1 MTMPLPSP
9 AQTAQQTVQPAQP
22 GAPAAPAPPAPPP
35 APAGRAA
42 PPARRLLPRLPQ
54 RLRLRTVPARIRA
67 WTSAIVIAVLALF
80 GVAWVAIDDAA
91 VGLRVIGRTDG
102 PQVVATADL
111 YYSLSDMD
119 TQVANILLVG
129 EQQLGGGRE
138 AALRRYEESR
148 AKAGETLLQAADLA
162 DDEVERRTVQ
172 ELLNGLSQYERL
184 AARAMLLSDQAD
196 HPAGSPPA
204 EAVASYREAT
214 KLMRLGLLPKAY
226 NLTLESGSIVRR
238 TYEEQ
243 HAAVQGGRVAV
254 AVVGLVT
261 IGLLVGLQVYL
272 ARRFRRILNPALL
285 VATLVVTV
293 LVGLA
298 MGLLDRAA
306 EDMRIA
312 REKGFNSMLALSRAR
327 AISNSLHG
335 DQSRYLLDR
344 QEADTYEQV
353 YLEKSQT
360 VLYTPAGNLTAYYRE
375 LGRVVGEYPR
385 RTDFLGFFGTEARNA
400 AGGQERAALAETLKR
415 YEAFQQED
423 RQLRAQARAGAVQQL
438 MSRVAQSFQAYDE
451 ALVGLKNMHQRSFE
465 AAIADGDAA
474 LSGWNYALPGAIVAA
489 VALIFVGV
497 RPRLVEYR

>member
-214 KLMRLGLLPKAY
+214 KL
-226 NLTLESGSIVRR
+226 
-238 TYEEQ
+238 
-243 HAAVQGGRVAV
+243 
-254 AVVGLVT
+254 
-261 IGLLVGLQVYL
+261 
-272 ARRFRRILNPALL
+272 
-285 VATLVVTV
+285 
-293 LVGLA
+293 
-298 MGLLDRAA
+298 
-306 EDMRIA
+306 
-312 REKGFNSMLALSRAR
+312 
-327 AISNSLHG
+327 
-335 DQSRYLLDR
+335 
-344 QEADTYEQV
+344 
-353 YLEKSQT
+353 
-360 VLYTPAGNLTAYYRE
+360 
-375 LGRVVGEYPR
+375 
-385 RTDFLGFFGTEARNA
+385 
-400 AGGQERAALAETLKR
+400 
-415 YEAFQQED
+415 
-423 RQLRAQARAGAVQQL
+423 
-438 MSRVAQSFQAYDE
+438 
-451 ALVGLKNMHQRSFE
+451 
-465 AAIADGDAA
+465 
-474 LSGWNYALPGAIVAA
+474 
-489 VALIFVGV
+489 
-497 RPRLVEYR
+497 